1 MALEKIMEVNGL
13 SVCYDGKTILSDVSF
28 PVYSGKV
35 TAILG
40 ISGSGK
46 TTVLRHMLGLHPV
59 EEGKITVL
67 GKDISTLSEQE
78 QTMLYMKMGVFY
90 QTGGLLGSLTVG
102 ENVALPMEQHTNL
115 PKDIIR
121 EIAKLKLSLVNLQH
135 TYNMYPSQLSG
146 GMFKRAAL
154 ARAIVMDPLML
165 LCDEPGAGLD
175 PVSLASLDQLLL
187 DLKKLMKMSIILVT
201 HEVSSILR
209 IADRI
214 IFLENAKV
222 LFEGTL
228 SDALK
233 SKKESII
240 NFFDK
245 GKGK

>member
-1 MALEKIMEVNGL
+1 MVEQKIIEVKDL
-13 SVCYDGKTILSDVSF
+13 SVAFEGKTILSGVSF
-28 PVYSGKV
+28 PVYSGIV

-40 ISGSGK
+40 GSGSGK
-46 TTVLRHMLGLHPV
+46 TTVLRHILGLHPV
-59 EEGKITVL
+59 EPGKITVL
-67 GKDISTLSEQE
+67 GKDISVLDEDAQNS
-78 QTMLYMKMGVFY
+78 LYMKMGVFY
-90 QTGGLLGSLTVG
+90 QNGGLLSSLTVG
-102 ENVALPMEQHTNL
+102 ENVALPLEQHTNL
-115 PKDIIR
+115 PYDIISK
-121 EIAKLKLSLVNLQH
+121 IVKMKLSLVNLEH
-135 TYNMYPSQLSG
+135 TYKMHPSQLSG

-154 ARAIVMDPLML
+154 ARAIVMDPLVL
-165 LCDEPGAGLD
+165 FCDEPGAGLD

-209 IADRI
+209 IADRV

-222 LFEGTL
+222 LLDGTL

-233 SKKESII
+233 SKNESIV